1 VSRAY
6 RACHVL
12 EVAVYQHQVVVQ
24 RRGGQQAID
33 GRQRATRLRQ
43 QLPLLVATPASIGS
57 ISAVVLAELQ
67 FGISLGA
74 PSRRDTN
81 QDALDRFLNM
91 VVVEDWPAEVADFY
105 GEPYSLRVA
114 CSRNRFRRRRL
125 QRRAA
130 KAPRKGT
137 GPGTSEGE
145 GEGSPLL
152 EKTPISVPRKHP
164 GP

>member
-1 VSRAY
+1 MSLRLRVTS
-6 RACHVL
+6 
-12 EVAVYQHQVVVQ
+12 
-24 RRGGQQAID
+24 
-33 GRQRATRLRQ
+33 TRLWCSAVAASKLSMAGSER
-43 QLPLLVATPASIGS
+43 PASASSCPYWWATPASIGS

-114 CSRNRFRRRRL
+114 CSRHRFRRRRL

-145 GEGSPLL
+145 GEGSPLV
-152 EKTPISVPRKHP
+152 EKTPISVPR
-164 GP
+164 